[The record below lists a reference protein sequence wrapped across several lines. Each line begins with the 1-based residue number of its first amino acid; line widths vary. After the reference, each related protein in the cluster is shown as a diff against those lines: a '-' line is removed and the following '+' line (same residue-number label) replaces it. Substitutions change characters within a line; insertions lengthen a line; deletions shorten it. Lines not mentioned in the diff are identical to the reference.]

1 MRFVLSAIMM
11 IAAMT
16 AAFAI
21 DFSSPITQL
30 DGQPFIDKDGKPIHT
45 TLAIVAEN
53 ALLAS
58 YQDEQN
64 LSGEDKVKRFVLAH
78 KIHDDEKN
86 VELTADEITLIK
98 KLIAKSYN
106 PLITG
111 ESWRILDPASIPK

>member
-1 MRFVLSAIMM
+1 MRLFLSGAMLIAALSA
-11 IAAMT
+11 AY
-16 AAFAI
+16 AI

-30 DGQPFIDKDGKPIHT
+30 NGEPFVGQDGKTMNT

-64 LSGEDKVKRFVLAH
+64 LSGEDKVKRFVLAR
-78 KIHDDEKN
+78 KIHENEKN